1 MQKDF
6 VFLILNCHKY
16 RNKALQQTTWLKT
29 LPDNIA
35 YYHVIG
41 DVDKCSQSNTDYI
54 FDETEHILYV
64 NTKDDYNSLPTKVV
78 HALGAVNV
86 EFDYKYIFKTD
97 DDQMLIEESFF
108 DDFPQFLI
116 DNPKHEYG
124 GFIVNVPDHISQY
137 YKVHDC
143 LPRDLLLKKCIYC
156 NGRFYFL
163 SKSATESLISKKED
177 ICKHI
182 IEDHAIG
189 LYLDDKYKENM
200 LYFDTRQIFKD
211 NT

>member
-6 VFLILNCHKY
+6 VFLILNCYKY
-16 RNKALQQTTWLKT
+16 RNKALAQKVWLGT

-41 DVDKCSQSNTDYI
+41 DVNKCSQSNVNYI
-54 FDETEHILYV
+54 FDETERILYV
-64 NTKDDYNSLPTKVV
+64 NTKDDYNSLPSKVI
-78 HALGAVNV
+78 HALEAVNK
-86 EFDYKYIFKTD
+86 EIEYKYIFKTD
-97 DDQMLIEESFF
+97 DDQMLIQDSFF
-108 DDFPQFLI
+108 TDLPQFLI
-116 DNPKHEYG
+116 NNPKHEYG

-137 YKVHDC
+137 YKVHEC
-143 LPRDLLLKKCIYC
+143 LPRDLFLKKCIYC

-163 SKSATESLISKKED
+163 SKSATESLIVQKPA
-177 ICKHI
+177 ICEHI